1 MSGAGIDEDTM
12 IALVVGL
19 AALVCVA
26 FAARRFMGGRHVAG
40 IVWSIAAAVLAF
52 IAYFF
57 ATFTIRM
64 F

>member
-1 MSGAGIDEDTM
+1 MSNGGLDEDTT
-12 IALVVGL
+12 IVIVVAL
-19 AALVCVA
+19 AAAACAA
-26 FAARRFMGGRHVAG
+26 FAVRRFGRGRRVAG
-40 IVWSIAAAVLAF
+40 VVWSIAAAVLAF